1 MAGPSNHYYFNP
13 ELDPR
18 YHGLED
24 GDDPEDFPEDYP
36 FRDTRPLHWRYPELA
51 ERYPDRGQNQYERI
65 NRGERLRAAPVTVA
79 SGSRSRSTARCRYEE
94 KDSESNQSCGP
105 GAMLGTRNGQMRIL
119 RIEPEDRII
128 KFKILKPEHFKNP
141 LRLLPV
147 FNVRPI
153 LLYEKGDMEGYLMLR
168 KTFYA
173 TMEVSKMKT
182 NPMLRRGLGRIKFE
196 AVKGEEAVEI
206 ARKFALASKE

>member
-1 MAGPSNHYYFNP
+1 
-13 ELDPR
+13 
-18 YHGLED
+18 
-24 GDDPEDFPEDYP
+24 
-36 FRDTRPLHWRYPELA
+36 
-51 ERYPDRGQNQYERI
+51 
-65 NRGERLRAAPVTVA
+65 
-79 SGSRSRSTARCRYEE
+79 
-94 KDSESNQSCGP
+94 
-105 GAMLGTRNGQMRIL
+105 MRIL
-119 RIEPEDRII
+119 QIRPEDRII
-128 KFKILKPEHFKNP
+128 RFHILKPENFKNP

-147 FNVRPI
+147 FNVIPTV
-153 LLYEKGDMEGYLMLR
+153 LYKTGDIQGYLMLQ

>member
-1 MAGPSNHYYFNP
+1 
-13 ELDPR
+13 
-18 YHGLED
+18 
-24 GDDPEDFPEDYP
+24 
-36 FRDTRPLHWRYPELA
+36 
-51 ERYPDRGQNQYERI
+51 
-65 NRGERLRAAPVTVA
+65 
-79 SGSRSRSTARCRYEE
+79 
-94 KDSESNQSCGP
+94 
-105 GAMLGTRNGQMRIL
+105 MRIL
-119 RIEPEDRII
+119 KIEPEDRII

>member
-1 MAGPSNHYYFNP
+1 MAGPSNRYYFNP

-94 KDSESNQSCGP
+94 KDFESTQSCGP
-105 GAMLGTRNGQMRIL
+105 GAMLGMKNGQMRIL
-119 RIEPEDRII
+119 KIRPEDRII
-128 KFKILKPEHFKNP
+128 KFTILKPKNFKTTHRF
-141 LRLLPV
+141 LGV
-147 FNVRPI
+147 FNIVPTV
-153 LLYEKGDMEGYLMLR
+153 LYETGDTQGYLMLQ
-168 KTFYA
+168 KTYYA
-173 TMEVSKMKT
+173 EMEVSTMKT

-196 AVKGEEAVEI
+196 AVKGEEALEI
-206 ARKFALASKE
+206 ARKFASS